1 MNSVTK
7 EAAVKSCHKADVAP
21 ERKIRTSWAEAK
33 CKKCPIF
40 LQRMLV
46 MT

>member
-21 ERKIRTSWAEAK
+21 ERKIRTS
-33 CKKCPIF
+33 
-40 LQRMLV
+40 
-46 MT
+46 